1 MAEGQ
6 FRLFTAFQLPEAWR
20 QEFLRLQ
27 AVLERSAPGNLKLV
41 RPELMHVTLVFLG
54 EQPRSSLTAIQEACN
69 SAAQDV
75 GSFALHLGA
84 PGAFGSPSNL
94 RALWIGLTTPPPE
107 MAVLHLRLTEELT
120 RRAVAFDAKPL
131 VPHIT
136 LARTR
141 ARTDRSVSERLH
153 GALGQL
159 AVRGLDGARVEAF
172 DLISS
177 DLKPSGPDYSTLAA
191 FPLVG
196 GRGWAEQIDPIPMME
211 P

>member
-1 MAEGQ
+1 MADGQ
-6 FRLFTAFQLPEAWR
+6 FRLFTAIQLPEAWR
-20 QEFLRLQ
+20 QEFSRLQ
-27 AVLERSAPGNLKLV
+27 VVLERSAPGHLKLV

-54 EQPRSSLTAIQEACN
+54 EQPRSSLTAIQEACG
-69 SAAQDV
+69 SAGQGV

-136 LARTR
+136 LARTK
-141 ARTDRSVSERLH
+141 ARRDRSVSERLH

-191 FPLVG
+191 FPLGGAVG
-196 GRGWAEQIDPIPMME
+196 GPSRSTLSP
-211 P
+211 